1 MKYRFILF
9 AMVCAGV
16 TSCTFEKKLYSSG
29 YHIEWLHTKNE
40 KQEFTSP
47 NENKEVSTPVLS
59 ASESSDV
66 MLVPEEFKTIP
77 TSELTL
83 SSDTVIPENP
93 SKADE
98 EYVTPGV
105 HSNDFLNSSDQEN
118 LVLTEKDKAKLDRLT
133 KWLIT
138 SAILSI
144 FPLYFLYVPILVI
157 NLLII
162 DKIQRLAK
170 LSHNET
176 YYSRK
181 IKQYWR
187 IIIWPLYVMAFFILL
202 LIVLLALYG
211 I

>member
-1 MKYRFILF
+1 
-9 AMVCAGV
+9 MVCVGV

-47 NENKEVSTPVLS
+47 TENEEVTTPVLS
-59 ASESSDV
+59 ASENSDLMV
-66 MLVPEEFKTIP
+66 VPEEFKTIP

-98 EYVTPGV
+98 EYVTPGI
-105 HSNDFLNSSDQEN
+105 HSNDFLNSNDQEN

>member
-29 YHIEWLHTKNE
+29 YHIEWLHAKKE

-47 NENKEVSTPVLS
+47 NENEEVSTPVLS

-105 HSNDFLNSSDQEN
+105 HSNDFLNSNDQEN